1 VTGIILDE
9 SNKKATMIIAD
20 ENLGTAIGRR
30 GVNPRLASKLTGY
43 TIEIKDLTSTTAEGL
58 KFATVDS
65 LRNQDD
71 LKKQR
76 EALPNPTQGQT
87 QSGSINRVHD
97 ESFTMEDVM
106 APKRDESTFDK
117 TGQDQPVVPSL
128 TSVSSDAKPV
138 ETVPVVKKPIPVAE
152 PPKVTMVRTTK
163 TLEELEKELD
173 QQKARTPKPDRF
185 DKKKKPFKRRERDD
199 KPQVPSIGAS
209 PESLNPANFMKIYD
223 DETPEAAAPVTTPVV
238 EETEVELEDFDEY
251 YEEEK

>member
-1 VTGIILDE
+1 
-9 SNKKATMIIAD
+9 
-20 ENLGTAIGRR
+20 
-30 GVNPRLASKLTGY
+30 
-43 TIEIKDLTSTTAEGL
+43 
-58 KFATVDS
+58 
-65 LRNQDD
+65 
-71 LKKQR
+71 
-76 EALPNPTQGQT
+76 
-87 QSGSINRVHD
+87 
-97 ESFTMEDVM
+97 
-106 APKRDESTFDK
+106 
-117 TGQDQPVVPSL
+117 
-128 TSVSSDAKPV
+128 
-138 ETVPVVKKPIPVAE
+138 
-152 PPKVTMVRTTK
+152 MVRTTK

>member
-1 VTGIILDE
+1 VVASSSSVTSDA
-9 SNKKATMIIAD
+9 K
-20 ENLGTAIGRR
+20 
-30 GVNPRLASKLTGY
+30 
-43 TIEIKDLTSTTAEGL
+43 
-58 KFATVDS
+58 
-65 LRNQDD
+65 
-71 LKKQR
+71 
-76 EALPNPTQGQT
+76 
-87 QSGSINRVHD
+87 
-97 ESFTMEDVM
+97 
-106 APKRDESTFDK
+106 
-117 TGQDQPVVPSL
+117 PSE
-128 TSVSSDAKPV
+128 VAKPV
-138 ETVPVVKKPIPVAE
+138 ETVPVVKKPVPVAE

-223 DETPEAAAPVTTPVV
+223 DETPETTAPVTPPVV